1 MPASARDASP
11 RRGLAAAAVGAQSVH
26 AAVRRRAAALPGGL
40 TIQADTANNALI
52 IMGPEPLYNN
62 LRAIIERLDVRRA
75 QVFVEALIVEV
86 AADKAAEFGIQW
98 QILQGIN
105 KNNVQGFG
113 GTNFGDARTAATT
126 SSRARSTWAR
136 SGRASTPA

>member
-1 MPASARDASP
+1 
-11 RRGLAAAAVGAQSVH
+11 
-26 AAVRRRAAALPGGL
+26 
-40 TIQADTANNALI
+40 
-52 IMGPEPLYNN
+52 MGPEPLYNN

-86 AADKAAEFGIQW
+86 AADRMAGFGIQW

-113 GTNFGDARTAATT
+113 GTNFGA
-126 SSRARSTWAR
+126 
-136 SGRASTPA
+136 SGNNIISGSLNLGASLGRRPQRRHPRGP

>member
-1 MPASARDASP
+1 ASTTQPSAIGSTLTSATGVNAP
-11 RRGLAAAAVGAQSVH
+11 QAAAGATAPPST
-26 AAVRRRAAALPGGL
+26 ANPFTGASGGATLPGGL
-40 TIQADTANNALI
+40 TNQADTANNALI

-86 AADKAAEFGIQW
+86 AADRAAEFGIQW

-105 KNNVQGFG
+105 KTNVQ
-113 GTNFGDARTAATT
+113 
-126 SSRARSTWAR
+126 
-136 SGRASTPA
+136 